1 MSKNLQKKSK
11 RTFAALNDYVQ
22 VEPIEA
28 AGGGTIAL
36 AELKKETAIGKVVSV
51 GPGVLETE
59 DGKMRNI
66 PRVKKGDVV
75 GFNPHLVHE
84 IKVEGKA
91 ILVISFNAI
100 YGKYE

>member
-1 MSKNLQKKSK
+1 MTKNLRKKSK
-11 RTFAALNDYVQ
+11 RAFAALNDYIQ

-36 AELKKETAIGKVVSV
+36 AEMKKETAVGRVVSV
-51 GPGVLETE
+51 GPGLKGEAPPV
-59 DGKMRNI
+59 R
-66 PRVKKGDVV
+66 KGDTVV
-75 GFNPHLVHE
+75 FNPHLVHE

-91 ILVISFNAI
+91 VLIVSFAAI